1 MSELDIHQ
9 FLCREDNFGV
19 LLRDKGSAACAAIDA
34 PEDGAIEK
42 ALRDTGWKLTHIL
55 VTHHHDDHV
64 AAIPALKARHGAK
77 VVANR
82 ADSRRIP
89 GVDET
94 VEPGQTYAF
103 AGHKAAI
110 IDTPGH
116 TRGHIAWHFQP
127 DGVVF
132 VGDTL
137 FSLGCGRVIE
147 GTMAEMWGSLDRL
160 RKLPAETKV
169 YCGHE
174 YTLANAR
181 FALTVDPD
189 NPDLKTRAAE
199 AAAEVKA
206 GRLTLPVTI
215 AAERRANPFLRPED
229 SVIRTRLGLAEA
241 ADADVFAEIRRRKN
255 AF

>member
-19 LLRDKGSAACAAIDA
+19 LLRDKGSPACAAIDA
-34 PEDGAIEK
+34 PEEAAIEK

-94 VEPGQTYAF
+94 VEPGQTYDF

-110 IDTPGH
+110 VDTPGH
-116 TRGHIAWHFQP
+116 TRGHIAWHFAP

-147 GTMAEMWGSLDRL
+147 GTMAEMWRSLDRL
-160 RKLPAETKV
+160 RSLPGETKV

-189 NPDLKTRAAE
+189 NPDLEARAAE
-199 AAAEVKA
+199 AASEVKA

-229 SVIRTRLGLAEA
+229 KAIRQHLGHASA
-241 ADADVFAEIRRRKN
+241 ADADVFAELRRRKN

>member
-1 MSELDIHQ
+1 MPELDIHQ
-9 FLCREDNFGV
+9 FLCRQDNFGV
-19 LLRDKGSAACAAIDA
+19 LLRDRDSSACAAIDA
-34 PEDGAIEK
+34 PEEAPIER
-42 ALRDTGWKLTHIL
+42 ALRETGWKLTHIL
-55 VTHHHDDHV
+55 VTHHHDDHI
-64 AAIPALKARHGAK
+64 AAIPALKARHDAK

-89 GVDET
+89 GIDEP
-94 VEPGQTYAF
+94 VEPGQTYDF
-103 AGHKAAI
+103 AGHKAEI

-116 TRGHIAWHFQP
+116 TRGHIAWHFAE
-127 DGVVF
+127 DRLVF

-147 GTMAEMWGSLDRL
+147 GSMDEMWRSLDRL
-160 RKLPAETKV
+160 RNLPGGTRV

-189 NPDLKTRAAE
+189 NPDLEARAKE
-199 AAAEVKA
+199 ASAEVEA

-215 AAERRANPFLRPED
+215 AAERRANPFLRPQEKA
-229 SVIRTRLGLAEA
+229 IRSRLGLVDASDAE
-241 ADADVFAEIRRRKN
+241 VFAELRRRKN

>member
-19 LLRDKGSAACAAIDA
+19 LIRDRGSPACAAIDA
-34 PEDGAIEK
+34 PEEAAIEK
-42 ALRDTGWKLTHIL
+42 ALSDTGWKLTHIL

-64 AAIPALKARHGAK
+64 AGIPALKARHGAK

-89 GVDET
+89 AVDET
-94 VEPGQTYAF
+94 VEPGQAFDF

-116 TRGHIAWHFQP
+116 TRGHIAWHFEP

-174 YTLANAR
+174 YTIANAR

-189 NPDLKTRAAE
+189 NPDLKARAAE
-199 AAAEVKA
+199 AAGEVKS

-215 AAERRANPFLRPED
+215 AAERRANPFLRPQD
-229 SVIRTRLGLAEA
+229 KAIRRQLGLVEA
-241 ADADVFAEIRRRKN
+241 ADADVFAELRRRKN

>member
-1 MSELDIHQ
+1 MPELDIHQ

-19 LLRDKGSAACAAIDA
+19 LLRDRGSSACAAIDA
-34 PEDGAIEK
+34 PEEGAIDK

-89 GVDET
+89 AVDET
-94 VEPGQTYAF
+94 VEPGQIYDF
-103 AGHKAAI
+103 AGHPAEI

-116 TRGHIAWHFQP
+116 TRGHIAWHFA
-127 DGVVF
+127 DDRLVF

-147 GTMAEMWGSLDRL
+147 GSMAEMWSSLDRL
-160 RKLPAETKV
+160 RNLPRETKV

-181 FALTVDPD
+181 FALSVDPD
-189 NPDLKTRAAE
+189 NPDLVARAAE
-199 AAAEVKA
+199 ASAEVKA

-229 SVIRTRLGLAEA
+229 KPIRKHLGLADA
-241 ADADVFAEIRRRKN
+241 SDADVFAELRRRKN

>member
-1 MSELDIHQ
+1 MPELDIHQ
-9 FLCREDNFGV
+9 FICRQDNFGV
-19 LLRDKGSAACAAIDA
+19 LLRDRGSSACAAIDA
-34 PEDGAIEK
+34 PEEGAIEQ
-42 ALRDTGWKLTHIL
+42 ALRKTGWKLTHIL
-55 VTHHHDDHV
+55 VTHHHDDHI
-64 AAIPALKARHGAK
+64 AAIPALKARHGTK

-89 GVDET
+89 AVDET
-94 VEPGQTYAF
+94 VEPGQTYDF
-103 AGHKAAI
+103 AGHRAEI

-116 TRGHIAWHFQP
+116 TRGHMAWHFAG
-127 DGVVF
+127 DRLVF

-147 GTMAEMWGSLDRL
+147 GSMEEMWHSLDRL
-160 RKLPAETKV
+160 RHLPGDTRV

-189 NPDLKTRAAE
+189 NPDLKTRADE

-215 AAERRANPFLRPED
+215 AGERRANPFLRPENKA
-229 SVIRTRLGLAEA
+229 IRTRLGLAA
-241 ADADVFAEIRRRKN
+241 ASDAEVFAELRRRKN

>member
-1 MSELDIHQ
+1 MPELDIHQ

-19 LLRDKGSAACAAIDA
+19 LLRDRGSSACAAIDA
-34 PEDGAIEK
+34 PEEGAIDK

-89 GVDET
+89 AVDET
-94 VEPGQTYAF
+94 VEPGQIYDF
-103 AGHKAAI
+103 AGHRAEI

-116 TRGHIAWHFQP
+116 TRGHVAWHFA
-127 DGVVF
+127 DDRLVF

-147 GTMAEMWGSLDRL
+147 GSMAEMWSSLDRL
-160 RKLPAETKV
+160 RKLPGETKV

-181 FALTVDPD
+181 FALSVDPD
-189 NPDLKTRAAE
+189 NPDLQARAAE
-199 AAAEVKA
+199 ASAEVKA

-215 AAERRANPFLRPED
+215 AAERRGNPFLRPED
-229 SVIRTRLGLAEA
+229 KSIRKHLGLADA
-241 ADADVFAEIRRRKN
+241 SDADVFAELRRRKN

>member
-1 MSELDIHQ
+1 MPELDIHQ

-19 LLRDKGSAACAAIDA
+19 LLRDRGSSACAAVDA
-34 PEDGAIEK
+34 PEEGAIEK
-42 ALRDTGWKLTHIL
+42 ALRETGWKLTHIL
-55 VTHHHDDHV
+55 VTHHHADHV

-89 GVDET
+89 EVDET
-94 VEPGQTYAF
+94 VEPGQTYEF
-103 AGHKAAI
+103 AGHKAEI

-116 TRGHIAWHFQP
+116 TRGHIAWHFAP

-160 RKLPAETKV
+160 RRLPGDTKV

-189 NPDLKTRAAE
+189 NPDLAARAKE
-199 AAAEVKA
+199 AAHEVKA
-206 GRLTLPVTI
+206 GRPTLPVSI

-229 SVIRTRLGLAEA
+229 KAIRERLGLADA
-241 ADADVFAEIRRRKN
+241 SDADVFAELRRRKN

>member
-19 LLRDKGSAACAAIDA
+19 LLRDKGSSACAAIDA
-34 PEDGAIEK
+34 PEEAAIEK
-42 ALRDTGWKLTHIL
+42 ALSDTGWQLTHIL

-64 AAIPALKARHGAK
+64 AAIPGLKARHGAK

-94 VEPGQTYAF
+94 VEPGQTYEF
-103 AGHKAAI
+103 AGHKASI

-116 TRGHIAWHFQP
+116 TRGHIAWHFAT

-160 RKLPAETKV
+160 RGLPGETKV

-174 YTLANAR
+174 YTRANAR

-189 NPDLKTRAAE
+189 NRDLKSRAAE
-199 AAAEVKA
+199 ADAEVKA

-229 SVIRTRLGLAEA
+229 KAIRRHLGLADA
-241 ADADVFAEIRRRKN
+241 ADADVFAELRRRKN

>member
-1 MSELDIHQ
+1 MQELDIHQ
-9 FLCREDNFGV
+9 FLCRKDNFGV
-19 LLRDKGSAACAAIDA
+19 LLRDRGSSACAAIDA
-34 PEDGAIEK
+34 PEEAPIEQ
-42 ALRDTGWKLTHIL
+42 ALRETGWRLTHIL
-55 VTHHHDDHV
+55 VTHHHDDHIV
-64 AAIPALKARHGAK
+64 AIPALKARHGAR

-89 GVDET
+89 GIDET
-94 VEPGQTYAF
+94 VEPGQTYNF
-103 AGHKAAI
+103 AGHKAEI

-116 TRGHIAWHFQP
+116 TRGHIAWHFAQ
-127 DGVVF
+127 DRLVF

-147 GTMAEMWGSLDRL
+147 GSMEEMWRSLDRL
-160 RKLPAETKV
+160 RNLEGDTRV

-189 NPDLKTRAAE
+189 NPALKARAEE
-199 AAAEVKA
+199 AAGEVAA

-215 AAERRANPFLRPED
+215 AAERGANPFLRPGD
-229 SVIRTRLGLAEA
+229 RAIRARLGLA
-241 ADADVFAEIRRRKN
+241 DAPDAEVFAELRRRKN